1 MVLLIELDIKIGR
14 QYNSTTA
21 DHGFSFAD
29 FQLAKVAVQY
39 SADQPRRM
47 VKIATFAKP
56 ENASNH
62 NNTRNLFKNKFAID
76 ALLVYIYTTTRNIMR
91 RQSISFTEP
100 NDEWLKSQI
109 ENKEYS
115 SKSELVNDLIR
126 QARNQQ
132 KQIDLIRLKLDKA
145 EKSGFTTESKS
156 EILKQSKSMLN
167 G

>member
-1 MVLLIELDIKIGR
+1 
-14 QYNSTTA
+14 
-21 DHGFSFAD
+21 
-29 FQLAKVAVQY
+29 
-39 SADQPRRM
+39 
-47 VKIATFAKP
+47 
-56 ENASNH
+56 
-62 NNTRNLFKNKFAID
+62 
-76 ALLVYIYTTTRNIMR
+76 MR

-132 KQIDLIRLKLDKA
+132 QQIDLIRLKIDRA
-145 EKSGFTTESKS
+145 EKSGFTTDSKA
-156 EILKQSKSMLN
+156 EILKQSKDLLN